1 MGANPIQTSNLIV
14 LLYSATILRLMS
26 ERFLGINIEY
36 EQTDKKALRA
46 LVYASQLYG
55 KINGLQ
61 IEGALPKEGAAILVS
76 NHTGNTDI
84 FRGCL
89 ACVTT
94 SQRIIRGVARESL
107 LDLSVKESD
116 EVLERTGKKG
126 KFDPMTL
133 PLIAPTIAFILNGI
147 GAIPVQRGS
156 ERDSD
161 KDKRFLRTTDE
172 ILESGQM
179 LGLFMQETRV
189 KAGDLSNPFPG
200 AGVIARRHPDVPI
213 IPITILNKRFGNKM
227 IIGEQTTYKQL
238 AQESDHKLSPAE
250 ATALIGDRIAQNHHE
265 IVRIKWQAV
274 DRPQLL
280 AA

>member
-1 MGANPIQTSNLIV
+1 MIQ
-14 LLYSATILRLMS
+14 

-36 EQTDKKALRA
+36 PQTDKKALRA
-46 LVYASQLYG
+46 LVYASRLYG
-55 KINGLQ
+55 KISCLQ
-61 IEGALPKEGAAILVS
+61 IEGELPKEGAAILVS

-107 LDLSVKESD
+107 LDLSVKESE
-116 EVLERTGKKG
+116 EVLKRTGKLG

-133 PLIAPTIAFILNGI
+133 PLVTQTIAFILNGI
-147 GAIPVQRGS
+147 GAIPVQRGT
-156 ERDSD
+156 ERDSR
-161 KDKRFLRTTDE
+161 KDRQFLITCDQV
-172 ILESGQM
+172 LESSQM
-179 LGLFMQETRV
+179 LGLFIQETRV
-189 KAGDLSNPFPG
+189 KEGDLSNPFPG

-227 IIGEQTTYKQL
+227 IIGELTTYTEL
-238 AQESDHKLSPAE
+238 AQKEGHKLSPAE
-250 ATALIGDRIAQNHHE
+250 VTALIGDRIAQNHHE
-265 IVRIKWQAV
+265 TVRIKWQVV